1 MSDTGLKTQTMGK
14 LSARDV
20 CVLMWF
26 AKHAGPP
33 EGEADPV
40 LAGEPQVVGGLRLE
54 VLQDIAN
61 LVLASTQ
68 QNTIRQKTNSQR

>member
-1 MSDTGLKTQTMGK
+1 MYTVQDDRPVGCGDL
-14 LSARDV
+14 
-20 CVLMWF
+20 
-26 AKHAGPP
+26 HAGPP

-68 QNTIRQKTNSQR
+68 QTTIRQKTNSQR